1 MASNPRTQNTAAVP
15 EQAPTVAS
23 APATPAEIPFA
34 GAPLGDGQQAEEVTL
49 AHHLAIRGKDYV
61 PGSRI
66 RVNPDYARQLRS
78 NGYAAREARR

>member
-1 MASNPRTQNTAAVP
+1 MASNPRTQNTVA
-15 EQAPTVAS
+15 ESEAPTG
-23 APATPAEIPFA
+23 APAPTTPAKIPFA
-34 GAPLGDGQQAEEVTL
+34 GAPLRDGQQAEEITL
-49 AHHLAIRGKDYV
+49 AHHLAISGTDYT